1 MESRPLIA
9 ELRGQDTLLFHD
21 LEHCIEGASLA
32 LPGIHYLP
40 DGADNNGFDTKH
52 TKAFNRGHNATVKA
66 TDFFNRYGKN
76 ATTSIQAA
84 NSGLIT
90 GPPPDAEHSDSIHSA
105 VHWFEKIQFHTNLTS
120 TQYLHFSN
128 PSLLSQDVSTS
139 SINIISGI
147 CLFSGRVLASSIPSN
162 EHGLNNSALEHAEP
176 TLYELENIAR
186 IAPAIADVA
195 ALLNTKHGHLCRE
208 SNVPLKISLDIPNF
222 HYYYTVEK
230 RLRDGLC
237 TFPEALQW
245 MDAVEKRHYQVSC
258 VFRRYT
264 QHELVRRGCHGTH
277 TQVSSSGT
285 AGFVCDMLRQSLRE
299 GTLLSLDA
307 ALQRISAYDPIW
319 TRFSDIL
326 PEKDKPRDF
335 QGLGHIFVCMCK
347 CRRALATIVN
357 VNGRGGQNDNVLSEA
372 GPSKSRIDSFGVMGM
387 LYGGD
392 VAAVLR
398 KICMEEGL
406 IS

>member
-1 MESRPLIA
+1 
-9 ELRGQDTLLFHD
+9 
-21 LEHCIEGASLA
+21 
-32 LPGIHYLP
+32 
-40 DGADNNGFDTKH
+40 
-52 TKAFNRGHNATVKA
+52 
-66 TDFFNRYGKN
+66 
-76 ATTSIQAA
+76 
-84 NSGLIT
+84 
-90 GPPPDAEHSDSIHSA
+90 
-105 VHWFEKIQFHTNLTS
+105 
-120 TQYLHFSN
+120 
-128 PSLLSQDVSTS
+128 
-139 SINIISGI
+139 
-147 CLFSGRVLASSIPSN
+147 
-162 EHGLNNSALEHAEP
+162 
-176 TLYELENIAR
+176 
-186 IAPAIADVA
+186 
-195 ALLNTKHGHLCRE
+195 
-208 SNVPLKISLDIPNF
+208 
-222 HYYYTVEK
+222 
-230 RLRDGLC
+230 
-237 TFPEALQW
+237 